1 VSRDRVRVR
10 VDSCELSLSNLDK
23 VMYPATGFTKAQVLD
38 YYTRVAPALLP
49 HLRGRPFTF
58 KRFPDGVDAEFFFEK
73 NAPQH
78 TPHWVRRVRLPTPG
92 STKNRDTI
100 NFVVVDDLATLV
112 WAVNL
117 ATLEMHV
124 PMWRLSSS
132 GSPQDA
138 DLMVF
143 DLDPGPPATVVECTR
158 VALLVREELGADGL
172 QAWAKTSGNK
182 GMQLYVPVRLTAS
195 EQTSTYAK
203 ELAQRLE
210 RAYPDLVVSR
220 MAKALR
226 PGKVLV
232 DWSQN
237 NAAKTTVA
245 VYSLRARAEPTV
257 STPVT
262 WEEVGRCRTASDL
275 RFTAEQV
282 LERVDAIG
290 DLFSPLQTQRQTL
303 PERGR

>member
-1 VSRDRVRVR
+1 MSRDRVRVR
-10 VDSCELSLSNLDK
+10 VDSHELTLSNLDK
-23 VMYPATGFTKAQVLD
+23 VMYPATRFTKAQVLD
-38 YYTRVAPALLP
+38 YYTRIAPALLP
-49 HLRGRPFTF
+49 HLHGRPFTF
-58 KRFPDGVDAEFFFEK
+58 KRFPGGVDAEFFFEK
-73 NAPQH
+73 NAPRH
-78 TPHWVRRVRLPTPG
+78 TPQWVRRARLPTPG
-92 STKNRDTI
+92 STKNRETI
-100 NFVVVDDLATLV
+100 NFVVVDDLPTLV

-124 PMWRLSSS
+124 PMWRVSPS
-132 GSPQDA
+132 GSPEDA

-143 DLDPGPPATVVECTR
+143 DLDPGPPATVVECCR

-172 QAWAKTSGNK
+172 EAWAKTSGNK
-182 GMQLYVPVRLTAS
+182 GMQLYVPVRLTPS
-195 EQTSTYAK
+195 ERTSTYAK

-210 RAYPDLVVSR
+210 RAQPDLVVSR

-245 VYSLRARAEPTV
+245 VYSLRARAEHTV

-262 WEEVGRCRTASDL
+262 WEEVRRCRAVADL

-282 LERVDAIG
+282 LDRVDAMG
-290 DLFSPLQTQRQTL
+290 DLFSPLHTQRQAL
-303 PERGR
+303 PGR